1 MNEDTNKFTYA
12 HNDTGVPERESR
24 TAGLNRLRV
33 SDLCARL
40 RKSAHEREVPT
51 ASDETLNF
59 LLTLALA
66 KNARNILEVGC
77 AEGLTSLALLDI
89 SEGAHLTAIERDGS
103 FICAFKNNLDAYAG
117 RYTLL
122 EGDAVDICLTLP
134 DEAYDFIFL
143 DCAKVQYIKLL
154 PELKRILKKN
164 GVLVA
169 DDVLMYGWVNGEVE
183 TPKKRRMLV
192 EHIREYIAAVTEDS
206 QLQTSVLDVGNGIA
220 MSVKKCGRIKN
231 ERKNETES

>member
-12 HNDTGVPERESR
+12 HRDTSKPERVSR
-24 TAGLNRLRV
+24 TAGLNKLRIPEEI
-33 SDLCARL
+33 AHL
-40 RKSAHEREVPT
+40 RKYAHEREVPT

-66 KNARNILEVGC
+66 KNAKNILEVGC
-77 AEGLTSLALLDI
+77 AEGLTSLALLNILED
-89 SEGAHLTAIERDGS
+89 ANLTGIERDEQ
-103 FICAFKNNLDAYAG
+103 FICSFKSNLHRYAG
-117 RYTLL
+117 RHTFLAG
-122 EGDAVDICLTLP
+122 EAEDICMSLS
-134 DEAYDFIFL
+134 DNAYDFIFL

-154 PELKRILKKN
+154 SELKRILKKN

-192 EHIREYIAAVTEDS
+192 EHIREYIEAVTNDEE
-206 QLQTSVLDVGNGIA
+206 LQTAIVDVGNGLA
-220 MSVKKCGRIKN
+220 VSVKR
-231 ERKNETES
+231 

>member
-1 MNEDTNKFTYA
+1 MSFNTFKIKHMNEDTNKFNYA
-12 HNDTGVPERESR
+12 HRDTGVPERESR
-24 TAGLNRLRV
+24 TAGLNKLRV
-33 SDLCARL
+33 SDYCARL

-59 LLTLALA
+59 LLTLALLKKA
-66 KNARNILEVGC
+66 ENILEVGC
-77 AEGLTSLALLDI
+77 AEGITSLALLDI
-89 SEGAHLTAIERDGS
+89 LKCAHLSAIEREEK
-103 FICAFKNNLDAYAG
+103 FICAFKSNLEAYVG

-122 EGDAVDICLTLP
+122 EGEAADICLTLP

-169 DDVLMYGWVNGEVE
+169 DDILMYGWVNGEVE
-183 TPKKRRMLV
+183 TPQKRKMLV
-192 EHIREYIAAVTEDS
+192 QHIREYIEAVTNDG
-206 QLQTSVLDVGNGIA
+206 QLQTSILDIGNGIA
-220 MSVKKCGRIKN
+220 MSVKK
-231 ERKNETES
+231 

>member
-1 MNEDTNKFTYA
+1 MNEKTFDYA
-12 HNDTGVPERESR
+12 HRDTSTPERVSR
-24 TAGLNRLRV
+24 TAGLNKLRIPEEI
-33 SDLCARL
+33 AHL
-40 RKSAHEREVPT
+40 RKYAHEREVPT

-66 KNARNILEVGC
+66 KNAKNILEVGC
-77 AEGLTSLALLDI
+77 AEGITSLALLDI
-89 SEGAHLTAIERDGS
+89 LPDANLTAIEREEK
-103 FICAFKNNLDAYAG
+103 FIYGFKANLGAYVG

-122 EGDAVDICLTLP
+122 KGDAADICLTLA

-183 TPKKRRMLV
+183 TPKKRKMLV
-192 EHIREYIAAVTEDS
+192 EHIREYIEAVTSDEE
-206 QLQTSVLDVGNGIA
+206 LQTSILDVGNGIA
-220 MSVKKCGRIKN
+220 MSVKK
-231 ERKNETES
+231 

>member
-1 MNEDTNKFTYA
+1 MNEKTFDYA
-12 HNDTGVPERESR
+12 HRDTSEPERVSR
-24 TAGLNRLRV
+24 TAGLNKLRV
-33 SDLCARL
+33 SDYCARL
-40 RKSAHEREVPT
+40 RKYAHEREVPT

-66 KNARNILEVGC
+66 KNAKNILEVGC
-77 AEGLTSLALLDI
+77 AEGLTSLALLDTCE
-89 SEGAHLTAIERDGS
+89 SAHLTAIEREEK
-103 FICAFKNNLDAYAG
+103 FICGFKSNLDAYAG
-117 RYTLL
+117 RYTLF
-122 EGDAVDICLTLP
+122 EGDAADICLTLA

-183 TPKKRRMLV
+183 TPKKRKMLV
-192 EHIREYIAAVTEDS
+192 EHIREYIEAVTSDEE
-206 QLQTSVLDVGNGIA
+206 LQTSILDVGNGIA
-220 MSVKKCGRIKN
+220 MSVKK
-231 ERKNETES
+231 